1 MDGPSHFHT
10 QKGYELAG
18 GSPLTAA
25 MEDYLEML
33 CRLCSTEGFTRVH
46 LLAERLNVQPSSASK
61 MVDGLK
67 REGLV
72 RAEKYGLLC
81 LTPRGEEVG
90 RYLLYRHGVLH
101 RALCLLNH
109 TDSELEQTER
119 IEHFIDRRTVENLAR
134 LLEQHDAPP
143 R

>member
-1 MDGPSHFHT
+1 MDGPSHCHT

-33 CRLCSTEGFTRVH
+33 CRLCGTEGFTRVH

-72 RAEKYGLLC
+72 KAEKYGLLR

-109 TDSELEQTER
+109 TESELEQTER

-134 LLEQHDAPP
+134 LLERYDLPP